1 MASLIRHSLPL
12 LLKPLKRGDLWRLE
26 GVEAEDGFTAPSV
39 LLVEHPSTLDL
50 TCEARGK
57 PCCSLVEHPTLPLG

>member
-1 MASLIRHSLPL
+1 VWLDNLFPFSKLSL
-12 LLKPLKRGDLWRLE
+12 
-26 GVEAEDGFTAPSV
+26 SV

-50 TCEARGK
+50 TCGARGE